1 MSKRQANREEVFS
14 RILEAA
20 EIEFGLKGFGG
31 ASLQHIAERAG
42 LPKPNIVYYFHSKA
56 NLYKQ
61 VLNNIADSWNDLFD
75 KATAM
80 DDPAIV
86 LDRFIRIKLRQ
97 SFESGRSSRI
107 FAQEVIQGAHYIG
120 DYLKEDLRPW
130 LRSRVGVIE
139 QWIETGKMRK
149 VDPVALIFMI
159 WSTTQY
165 YADFEAQILAL
176 TGKEQLDEAD
186 LVRVGDTLSEI
197 ILRGCGLTPPVSTH
211 PL

>member
-1 MSKRQANREEVFS
+1 MSKRQANREEIFS

-42 LPKPNIVYYFHSKA
+42 LPKPNIVYYFQSKA

-61 VLNNIADSWNDLFD
+61 VLNNIADNWNDLFD
-75 KATAM
+75 KATVE
-80 DDPAIV
+80 DDPATV
-86 LDRFIRIKLRQ
+86 LDSFIRTKLRQ

-107 FAQEVIQGAHYIG
+107 FAQEVIQGAQHIG

-130 LRSRVGVIE
+130 FESRTGVIE
-139 QWIETGKMRK
+139 GWIAAGKMRR

-159 WSTTQY
+159 WSTTQH
-165 YADFEAQILAL
+165 YADFESQILAL
-176 TGKEQLDEAD
+176 TGADDYDESD
-186 LVRVGDTLSEI
+186 LIRVGDTLSDV
-197 ILRGCGLTPPVSTH
+197 ILRGCGLR
-211 PL
+211 PLHRA

>member
-61 VLNNIADSWNDLFD
+61 VLNNIADGWNDLFD
-75 KATAM
+75 KATAE

-86 LDRFIRIKLRQ
+86 LDSFIRTKLRQ
-97 SFESGRSSRI
+97 SFENGRSSRI
-107 FAQEVIQGAHYIG
+107 FAQEVIQGAQYIG
-120 DYLKEDLRPW
+120 EYLKEDLRPW
-130 LRSRVGVIE
+130 LQSRVAVIE
-139 QWIETGKMRK
+139 QWMASGKMRR
-149 VDPVALIFMI
+149 VDPIALVFMI
-159 WSTTQY
+159 WSTTQH
-165 YADFEAQILAL
+165 YADFEAQIFAL
-176 TGKEQLDEAD
+176 TGKESYDEAD
-186 LVRVGDTLSEI
+186 LQRVGDTLSAI
-197 ILRGCGLTPPVSTH
+197 ILGGCGLQIPSTK
-211 PL
+211 L